1 MHTQLIFY
9 NTSENDVGQTSVKR
23 MFLIPK
29 LSDVPPVIRISIP
42 VQNVASVARYKHV
55 SPTSSGVPCRP
66 NNWKQLNYDYLETLQ
81 DFTRV
86 SQITTD
92 MFHLCKHFPHL
103 WLITG
108 FATRVPGRVPLVE
121 QELFTLP
128 EHLSSPPVFSG
139 VRVTQS
145 LVLCVMFCRS
155 LFVLLFFSFGHCVV
169 YFSSIDGFWLPLW
182 YPQSLLMTQFKRYE
196 RDVAIFTTPLHNCW
210 HIFS

>member
-66 NNWKQLNYDYLETLQ
+66 NNWKKLNYDYLETLQ
-81 DFTRV
+81 DFTGV

-108 FATRVPGRVPLVE
+108 FATRVPRRVPLVQ

-155 LFVLLFFSFGHCVV
+155 LLIFLSFFF
-169 YFSSIDGFWLPLW
+169 LPLCFL
-182 YPQSLLMTQFKRYE
+182 SFDLRIL
-196 RDVAIFTTPLHNCW
+196 ITPFVSSN
-210 HIFS
+210 SS